1 MRHGWQGLVLAAAL
15 AVSAGQPAP
24 AQQKYT
30 ILTYNL
36 GLLRVA
42 GWNLVPSVAER
53 SRLAPR
59 ELSLFAADSSPDI
72 ILLEEVW
79 KNGVASRIA
88 GALAPLGYAA
98 TRPKGCGA
106 VHIGSGLLLLVR
118 SPLRVASWRF
128 ESFEERPGLE
138 LVARKGILRAVIED
152 TAGGGAR
159 FALVGT
165 HTTALDTVDG
175 VPRDEGQVDAYLGQ
189 ARAALAAL
197 DEASAHGSI
206 PAVLLGDFNVG
217 PGYADE
223 AYRVIADAPGVVEAG
238 AGISPESPSVTWDRQ
253 NPLVRLGRYP
263 NEPSAKIDHVFLRG
277 GTALGWRV
285 LAARRV
291 FDTPVDGFDLKD
303 KAAGTSVASP
313 LSDHYGFLA
322 EVELAPR

>member
-1 MRHGWQGLVLAAAL
+1 MRHGWLGLVLAAAL
-15 AVSAGQPAP
+15 AASAAHPAF

-30 ILTYNL
+30 ILTYNM

-42 GWNLVPSVAER
+42 GWNLVPAVGER

-59 ELSLFAADSSPDI
+59 ELASFAAASRPDVV
-72 ILLEEVW
+72 LLEEVF
-79 KNGVASRIA
+79 KNGVASAIA
-88 GALAPLGYAA
+88 EALAPLGYSV

-106 VHIGSGLLLLVR
+106 FHIGSGLLLLVR
-118 SPLRVASWRF
+118 SPLRVVSW
-128 ESFEERPGLE
+128 SFQSFDERPGLE
-138 LVARKGILRAVIED
+138 VLARKGIVSAVIED
-152 TAGGGAR
+152 TAAGGGK

-165 HTTALDTVDG
+165 HATALDTVDG
-175 VPRDEGQVDAYLGQ
+175 VPKDKGQVDAFLGQ
-189 ARAALAAL
+189 ARTALAAL
-197 DEASAHGSI
+197 DEVTGNGSI

-223 AYRVIADAPGVVEAG
+223 AYRVIADAPGIVEAG
-238 AGISPESPSVTWDRQ
+238 AEAFAGSPPATWDRQ

-277 GTALGWRV
+277 GASLGWRV

-291 FDTPVDGFDLKD
+291 FDTPVAGFTLRD
-303 KAAGTSVASP
+303 KAAGLSVASP